1 MLTPDMSVTQWWI
14 MAVVSG
20 IALALAAQSLATKRW
35 QRIAAVLP
43 PLAGAAVIGGQTL
56 ARDGDVKQ
64 ALFLFTLVA
73 LVLVVLRLVYA
84 KYFARQLA
92 LHRAGR
98 PADEVTKG
106 QLAVFLL
113 AFVATTAL
121 VALLIG

>member
-1 MLTPDMSVTQWWI
+1 MLTPDMSVAQWWV
-14 MAVVSG
+14 MAVASG

-35 QRIAAVLP
+35 QRFAAVLP

-56 ARDGDVKQ
+56 ARGSDGKQ
-64 ALFLFTLVA
+64 ALFLFTVVA
-73 LVLVVLRLVYA
+73 LVLVILRLVYA

-113 AFVATTAL
+113 TFVATTVL
-121 VALLIG
+121 VAFLIG

>member
-35 QRIAAVLP
+35 QRIASVLP
-43 PLAGAAVIGGQTL
+43 PLAGAAVIGGQSL
-56 ARDGDVKQ
+56 ARDSDVKQ
-64 ALFLFTLVA
+64 PLFLFTLVA

-106 QLAVFLL
+106 QLAVFLF
-113 AFVATTAL
+113 AFVATTVL